1 MSEQPQQAPIQRVSY
16 HPSDPNSGRQRIPL
30 WQWALAGLLM
40 LVLVTLWFL
49 FTAKS
54 IALSFSPKA
63 EEISIQGGIH
73 LKLGNI
79 FLMREGTYTIAARA
93 QEHKPLQQSLRVS
106 AAANQSFQYSFTK
119 SGRHKPHSSPQRCAG
134 FC

>member
-1 MSEQPQQAPIQRVSY
+1 MSEQPQQTPIQRVSY

-79 FLMREGTYTIAARA
+79 FLMREGTYTITARA

-106 AAANQSFQYSFTK
+106 AAANQ
-119 SGRHKPHSSPQRCAG
+119 RRP
-134 FC
+134 